1 MVPAAR
7 LVVDR
12 PQPVSGLIRRLRSS
26 LRGELSAS
34 DLEPRRNAGAAA
46 YALAEEATAASGDD
60 RGTRLFRVC
69 AWNAFA
75 LQTITDTLL
84 DADTAYDP
92 ATAGYVPRST
102 LNFVSECLD
111 LVPQWIR
118 LAQVARA
125 DPSWRAPGL
134 PEQLPKWIHDE
145 PTTLG
150 ELHGIRV
157 AYEALQPRVES
168 DLLALEP
175 SAPPQLG
182 QLRRLQAE
190 MTNAAE
196 LAQASWSPHADAG
209 TRGEIRWRLLEAL
222 GRAFM
227 LGQLIAM
234 PTLCELQRE
243 DDSWLHIFRG
253 WPVLDCDGASV
264 GPVNRVLGDRG
275 TGAFEGIEIDTG
287 IGARPLVVPADVVA
301 AIGLGEVKLSVA
313 RAELR

>member
-1 MVPAAR
+1 MN
-7 LVVDR
+7 
-12 PQPVSGLIRRLRSS
+12 GLIRRLRSS

-46 YALAEEATAASGDD
+46 YTLAEEAASATGDD

-75 LQTITDTLL
+75 LQTIADTLL
-84 DADTAYDP
+84 DADATYDP

-118 LAQVARA
+118 LARISRA

-150 ELHGIRV
+150 ELHGIRE

-168 DLLALEP
+168 DLLAVEP

-182 QLRRLQAE
+182 QLRRLHAE

-196 LAQASWSPHADAG
+196 LAHASWSPHANAG
-209 TRGEIRWRLLEAL
+209 TRGEIRWRLMEAL
-222 GRAFM
+222 GRAFL
-227 LGQLIAM
+227 LGQLIAL

-287 IGARPLVVPADVVA
+287 IGAQPLIVPAAAVA
-301 AIGLGEVKLSVA
+301 AIGLGEVKLSVT

>member
-7 LVVDR
+7 LAVDR
-12 PQPVSGLIRRLRSS
+12 PQPVNGLIRRLRSS

-46 YALAEEATAASGDD
+46 YALAEEAAAATGDD
-60 RGTRLFRVC
+60 RGTLLFRVC

-75 LQTITDTLL
+75 LQTIADTLL
-84 DADTAYDP
+84 DADAEYDP

-102 LNFVSECLD
+102 LNYVSECLD
-111 LVPQWIR
+111 LVPMWLK
-118 LAQVARA
+118 LARVAHA

-134 PEQLPKWIHDE
+134 PERLPKWIHDE

-150 ELHGIRV
+150 ELHGIRL

-168 DLLALEP
+168 ELLALEP

-182 QLRRLQAE
+182 QLRRMHAE
-190 MTNAAE
+190 MTSAAE
-196 LAQASWSPHADAG
+196 LAQASWTPHASAG
-209 TRGEIRWRLLEAL
+209 TRGEIRYRLLEAL
-222 GRAFM
+222 GRAFT

-253 WPVLDCDGASV
+253 WPVLDRDGASV

-275 TGAFEGIEIDTG
+275 TGVFEGIEVDTG
-287 IGARPLVVPADVVA
+287 IGARPLIVPADVVA
-301 AIGLGEVKLSVA
+301 MIGLGEVKLSVA